1 MEGPAPDVTYAP
13 IEPSSAPPPSDAL
26 DRPVAASHNVR
37 VRLSL
42 DSRERLAQLEARGL
56 LRQPRMVSGTQG
68 ATLMVDG
75 RELLC
80 FSSNNYLGFADHPA
94 LTTAGIAALE
104 ALGSGSGASRLISG
118 NMSVHAEAEAALA
131 AYVGLPA
138 ARLFSTGYAANVG
151 SLQALA
157 EPGDLLLS
165 DSLNHASMI
174 DGCRLSRARV
184 ERYRHVDLG
193 HVRELLVAHRP
204 QAKRAFIVTDA
215 LFSMDGDVAPLAAL
229 RALAD
234 EFDAWL
240 YVDEAHSVG
249 VLGPAGRGACAA
261 LGVRAD
267 VLIGTLGK
275 AFGLAG
281 AWAASDPDTVAWLY
295 NRARSFVFS
304 TGPQPSLAAQ
314 VVAAVPLLHAA
325 DRERAIVV
333 RHSERLRAHLREL
346 GFDTPSDPTPIVPV
360 VLGTEARALE
370 VSAQLMERG
379 IFVVAIRPPTVP
391 VGTARLRIVPTA
403 AHSDEQLDVLMRALT
418 EILS

>member
-1 MEGPAPDVTYAP
+1 M
-13 IEPSSAPPPSDAL
+13 
-26 DRPVAASHNVR
+26 
-37 VRLSL
+37 RLPL

-56 LRQPRMVSGTQG
+56 LRQPRLVSGAQG
-68 ATLMVDG
+68 ASLVVDG

-94 LTTAGIAALE
+94 LAAAGVAALSTAG
-104 ALGSGSGASRLISG
+104 SGAGASRLISG
-118 NMSVHAEAEAALA
+118 NMSAHEEAETALA
-131 AYVGLPA
+131 AYVGQPA
-138 ARLFSTGYAANVG
+138 ARLFSSGYAANVG

-157 EPGDLLLS
+157 EPGDVLFS
-165 DSLNHASMI
+165 DSLNHASLI

-184 ERYRHVDLG
+184 ERYRHADLA
-193 HVRELLVAHRP
+193 HLRDLLVAQRSKAH
-204 QAKRAFIVTDA
+204 RAFIVTDA

-234 EFDAWL
+234 DFEASL

-261 LGVRAD
+261 AGVRPD

-281 AWAASDPDTVAWLY
+281 AFAASDTDTVAWLY

-314 VVAAVPLLHAA
+314 VVAAVPLVHAA
-325 DRERAIVV
+325 DAERARVV
-333 RHSERLRAHLREL
+333 RHSERLRAHLSTL
-346 GFDTPSDPTPIVPV
+346 GFEVPSDPTPIVPL
-360 VLGTEARALE
+360 VLGPEATALD
-370 VSAQLMERG
+370 VAAKLLERG
-379 IFVVAIRPPTVP
+379 IFVPAIRPPTVP
-391 VGTARLRIVPTA
+391 EGTARLRMVPTA
-403 AHSDEQLDVLMRALT
+403 AHSDAQLDTLLGAL
-418 EILS
+418 EDILA